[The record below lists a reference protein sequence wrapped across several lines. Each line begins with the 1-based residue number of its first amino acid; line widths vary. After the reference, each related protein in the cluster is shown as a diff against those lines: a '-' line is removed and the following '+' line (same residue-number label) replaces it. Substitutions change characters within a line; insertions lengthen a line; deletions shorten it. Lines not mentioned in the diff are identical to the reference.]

1 MGTGAVGIERCLSRL
16 TIALAQA
23 ARGNGAEADAALEV
37 LVESHGEGFPFRI
50 AGVYAYRKEP
60 DKVFEW
66 LERAYILHDPRLIS
80 LLADPLL
87 RPYQADPRFGE
98 LCWKMRLPVPK

>member
-1 MGTGAVGIERCLSRL
+1 MGVLRDLAV
-16 TIALAQA
+16 ALAQA
-23 ARGNGAEADAALEV
+23 ARGDRAEADAALEV
-37 LVESHGEGFPFRI
+37 LIDAHGGEAPSRV

-66 LERAYILHDPRLIS
+66 LERAYALHEPRLIG

-87 RPYQADPRFGE
+87 RAYHSDPRFVA
-98 LCWKMRLPVPK
+98 LCQKIGLPAPR